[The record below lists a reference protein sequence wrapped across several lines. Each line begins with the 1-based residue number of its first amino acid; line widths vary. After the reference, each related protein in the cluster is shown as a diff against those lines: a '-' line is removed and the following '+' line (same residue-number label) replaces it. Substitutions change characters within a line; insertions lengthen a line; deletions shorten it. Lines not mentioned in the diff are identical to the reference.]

1 MSDNNKGIVIG
12 LAATLGVVVVG
23 GLLWTMTSP
32 DPGTA
37 TPVPVPH
44 TKAKAK
50 GKSKAARVAPAAPR
64 PLNTDGPPNVIIIL
78 WDTVRADRMSLYGY
92 GLDTTPRIKAWAETN
107 GMVFDNAIS
116 PAMWTV
122 PSHASMF
129 SGTPPSTHG
138 AGFDHRWLDDHNVT
152 LAEQFR
158 DNGYDTYA
166 FSANP
171 NLSPNRVN
179 LLQGFDK
186 FDLSWG
192 RRWKQKVV
200 QHTRKKLLKQD
211 RSTEI
216 SPANP
221 GKHKGVGFYNAG
233 PITHEAMTQWLD
245 KRPDSTK
252 PFFAYL
258 SYMEAHKPRVPKLDS
273 RKVVADDETI
283 KLGLQTDLTFQS
295 QLIYSYDKKSYTD
308 AELEAVNRV
317 YDATLRDLD
326 TATADLLDDL
336 EERGI
341 LDNTIVILTAD
352 HGEQLGEHKQFG
364 HRNGV
369 YQSLVHVPLVIAYP
383 KKLEP
388 QRVTEA
394 VSNLEIYSTLMELTG
409 VEPPSEAQQITPG
422 NLTDLS
428 NMAKSIF
435 AESISIDRLGFGKV
449 KKMFPDLGRDV
460 WANKY
465 RTVAYE
471 DYKLIE
477 TIDFDSNQ
485 VIDHELYH
493 LPEDPHEENDLSDA
507 QPGKVKEMSDRLHEL
522 YESYPKWDPD
532 KADET
537 RNAEDQEGAA
547 ADALKEQLMML
558 GYTAEDAEAEV
569 AAQQEGEKTKT
580 KTKTK
585 SKSKGR
591 KSKGRK
597 AKNPR

>member
-1 MSDNNKGIVIG
+1 MSDTNKGIAMGVLATAAVAG
-12 LAATLGVVVVG
+12 LG
-23 GLLWTMTSP
+23 GLLWMGVGGGSTTVTP
-32 DPGTA
+32 A
-37 TPVPVPH
+37 PVP
-44 TKAKAK
+44 
-50 GKSKAARVAPAAPR
+50 GSKAAKADVAPSAPR
-64 PLNTDGPPNVIIIL
+64 PVNTEGPPNVMIIL

-92 GLDTTPRIKAWAETN
+92 GLDTTPRIKAWAERT

-129 SGTPPSTHG
+129 SGTPPSSHG

-200 QHTRKKLLKQD
+200 QHTRKKLIKQD
-211 RSTEI
+211 LSTEI

-258 SYMEAHKPRVPKLDS
+258 SYMEAHKPRVPALEN

-283 KLGLQTDLTFQS
+283 KLGLRTDLTFQS
-295 QLIYSYDKKSYTD
+295 QLFYSYDKKQYTE
-308 AELEAVNRV
+308 AELQAVNRV

-336 EERGI
+336 EARGI

-352 HGEQLGEHKQFG
+352 HGEQLGEHQQFG

-369 YQSLVHVPLVIAYP
+369 YQALVHVPLVIAYP

-394 VSNLEIYSTLMELTG
+394 VSNLEIYNTLMELTG
-409 VEPPSEAQQITPG
+409 VDAPTDAQQIAPG

-428 NMAKSIF
+428 QMAKSIF

-449 KKMFPDLGRDV
+449 KKVHPDLGRDV

-465 RTVAYE
+465 RSVAYE

-477 TIDFDSNQ
+477 TIEFDSSV
-485 VIDHELYH
+485 VINHELFH
-493 LPEDPHEENDLSDA
+493 LPEDPHEDHDLSAD
-507 QPGKVKEMSDRLHEL
+507 QPDRVREMTDQLHAL
-522 YESYPKWDPD
+522 YEAYPKWDPSR
-532 KADET
+532 ADET
-537 RNAEDQEGAA
+537 QNAEDGDGAGAA
-547 ADALKEQLMML
+547 ALREQLLML
-558 GYTAEDAEAEV
+558 GYTAEEADAEI
-569 AAQQEGEKTKT
+569 AAGGDGEEEPKAKA
-580 KTKTK
+580 K
-585 SKSKGR
+585 SKSKSKSKGKGR

-597 AKNPR
+597 AKSPK